1 MAVESRFF
9 NSDQVIFLV
18 FTETGFSIERRTA
31 RYGMSLSYS
40 ACEPIQ
46 NQIIVAPSTRQCPMT
61 EADSD
66 RIQSFNWVD
75 LFEAEA
81 RMIRI
86 LQEQPEGPTGSH
98 LNITW
103 QQRESASE
111 PGCDVR
117 SQSLSGSSTWVRPA
131 RS

>member
-1 MAVESRFF
+1 
-9 NSDQVIFLV
+9 
-18 FTETGFSIERRTA
+18 
-31 RYGMSLSYS
+31 
-40 ACEPIQ
+40 
-46 NQIIVAPSTRQCPMT
+46 MT

-66 RIQSFNWVD
+66 RIQSFRWVD

-117 SQSLSGSSTWVRPA
+117 SPVNGKTPIDALIEMYFRSDRFPACLRLLLERGATLGDPKIEEVLLNDPVALEAAVR
-131 RS
+131 